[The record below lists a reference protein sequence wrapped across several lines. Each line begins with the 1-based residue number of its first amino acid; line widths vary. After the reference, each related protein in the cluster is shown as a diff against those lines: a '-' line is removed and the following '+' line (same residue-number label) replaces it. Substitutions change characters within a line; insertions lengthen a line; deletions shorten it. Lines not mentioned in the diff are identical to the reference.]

1 LASKYYSP
9 LQKPVFYPYSFK
21 YCSSRYYFYATLKKN
36 AMTGLYPI
44 VIVDDDI
51 DDQEILE
58 TVFEELNI
66 THERLYFSSCYKAL
80 DFLKTGN
87 IQPFIIICDVNLP
100 ALGGLDFK
108 KLVDSDEELKRK
120 NIPFVFM
127 STAADSNSVTRA
139 YTEITIQ
146 GFFKKENSIT
156 ELKRTLS
163 VIVDYWTLCTHPN
176 SIARFN

>member
-1 LASKYYSP
+1 
-9 LQKPVFYPYSFK
+9 
-21 YCSSRYYFYATLKKN
+21 
-36 AMTGLYPI
+36 MTPLYPI
-44 VIVDDDI
+44 VVVEDDI

-58 TVFEELNI
+58 TVFEELNV
-66 THERLYFSSCYKAL
+66 THERLYFNSCYHAL

-87 IQPFIIICDVNLP
+87 VQPFIILCDVNLP

-127 STAADSNSVTRA
+127 STAADSNSVSRA

-146 GFFKKENSIT
+146 GFFKKENSLA

-163 VIVDYWTLCTHPN
+163 VILNYWTLCKHPT